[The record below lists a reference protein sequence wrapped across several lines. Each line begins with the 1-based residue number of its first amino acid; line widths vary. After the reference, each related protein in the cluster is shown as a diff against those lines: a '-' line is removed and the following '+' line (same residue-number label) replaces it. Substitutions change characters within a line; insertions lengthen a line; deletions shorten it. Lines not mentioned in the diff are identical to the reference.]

1 MRKTI
6 TFLIVFLLLG
16 VTTTFAQNITV
27 KGTVIDQTGEH
38 LPGVSVLVKGM
49 TAGSVTDVNGN
60 FSISAPSNA
69 VLTFS
74 YIGYKTQE
82 VPVSGQSLLKI
93 TLQATA
99 SDLSEVVVIGYGT
112 QKKAVVTGA
121 ISQVNAADLE
131 DQQVIRVD
139 DALRGRAAGV
149 VVQQSSGAPG
159 SGPSILIR
167 GSNSLTNSSPL
178 YVIDGVIW
186 DNGGYDL
193 VNPNDIESI
202 DVLKDAS
209 AAIYGSRASNGVILI
224 TTKKGKQGPSKVT
237 YDFYYGTQNV
247 MKKLDM
253 ANATQY
259 ATLRNESVTNDGG
272 AAPFANPSQYGVG
285 TNWQDVIFGSAPIMQ
300 HTLALS
306 GANETSSY
314 YTSLGYLDQKGIV
327 MPDQS
332 DYKRM
337 NIKVNTSYT
346 PKKWLA
352 FGENFSYAYTR
363 STTFFN
369 TNSEFGGPLSDAI
382 NLDPITPVLATNIGA
397 LPNAAIYNQNAA
409 YIVRNTAG
417 VPYGI
422 SPYVANEIGNPL
434 AVMQTVNGNYN
445 WSHNLVGDVYAQ
457 IEPVKGLKIRTEL
470 AGKQAFYGTES
481 FQPLYYINSLIQNE
495 TNTQQNRSSNQNL
508 EWNWDNTISYGKT
521 INKHTFN
528 VLLGTSAEEESGYTA
543 NINYIGE
550 PAFTSA
556 TASFNYS
563 LPAASRIASGSDQQ
577 PLHRDSYFG
586 RITYDYDQK
595 YLFSGTIRR
604 DGSSKFGADRV
615 YGTFPSASIGWI
627 ATKEKF
633 FPEHSFAE
641 YVKVR
646 ASYGVLGNEL
656 ALNEFQYTPIVGSAG
671 GGSYVIGNQLVS
683 GFGPNTLAN
692 PSLQWERTKSA
703 DVGFDAI
710 IFHDF
715 NVTFDLYDKKT
726 DNLLE
731 QQPLPAYAGLSAAPY
746 ANVGGIDNKGVE
758 LQLGWNKKVNSDLSF
773 GVNGNIS
780 YNKNR
785 VTSLGIL
792 PFQDFGSFQNSAY
805 PLQRNLVGQPQNEF
819 YGFQVLGVF
828 QSQAEINAYKDASG
842 NLFQPNAKPGDLKF
856 ASMTGSGPL
865 GPNDRTFLGNPIPS
879 WIYGFNAH
887 VNWKQ
892 FDLSVFGQGVWG
904 NKIFQAYRRLDIS
917 TANYMA
923 SEINAWTPS
932 NPSTTVPRLTDADPN
947 GNYNKPSSYYLQS
960 GAYFRIKTLQLGW
973 TLPQSMAKKWD
984 MSKLR
989 VYVSGN
995 NLATITKYNGYDPEV
1010 AGGIER
1016 GVYPQARTFLVG
1028 LDLTL

>member
-1 MRKTI
+1 MGKTI

-16 VTTTFAQNITV
+16 ITTTFAQNITV
-27 KGTVIDQTGEH
+27 KGSVIDKTGEH
-38 LPGVSVLVKGM
+38 LPGVSVLVKGQ

-60 FSISAPSNA
+60 YSINVPANA

-74 YIGYKTQE
+74 YIGYKTLE
-82 VPVSGQSLLKI
+82 IPVANQSAI
-93 TLQATA
+93 NVTLDATA
-99 SDLSEVVVIGYGT
+99 NDLSEVVVIGYGT

-121 ISQVNAADLE
+121 ISQVNAADLQ

-139 DALRGRAAGV
+139 QALQGRAAGV
-149 VVQQSSGAPG
+149 LVQQSSGAPG
-159 SGPSILIR
+159 SGPSLAIR
-167 GSNSLTNSSPL
+167 GSNSLTNNSPL
-178 YVIDGVIW
+178 YVIDGVVW

-193 VNPNDIESI
+193 LNPNDIESI

-224 TTKKGKQGPSKVT
+224 TTKKGKMGPSKVT

-253 ANATQY
+253 VNATQY

-272 AAPFANPSQYGVG
+272 TAPFTNPSQYGVG
-285 TNWQDVIFGSAPIMQ
+285 TNWQNEIFGSAPIMQ

-314 YTSLGYLDQKGIV
+314 YTSIGYLDQKGIV
-327 MPDQS
+327 MPDES

-337 NIKVNTSYT
+337 NIKINTNYT
-346 PKKWLA
+346 PKKWLN
-352 FGENFSYAYTR
+352 FGENFTYAYTR

-382 NLDPITPVLATNIGA
+382 NLDPITPVLANNPA
-397 LPNAAIYNQNAA
+397 SLPNAGIYSAQAN
-409 YIVRNTAG
+409 YLVRNAQG
-417 VPYGI
+417 IPYGI

-434 AVMQTVNGNYN
+434 AVMQTINGNYN
-445 WSHNLVGDVYAQ
+445 WSHNLVGDVFMQ
-457 IEPVKGLKIRTEL
+457 VEPIKGLKIRTEI

-521 INKHTFN
+521 INKHTLN

-543 NINYIGE
+543 SINYIGE
-550 PAFTSA
+550 PAFTSQ
-556 TASFNYS
+556 TASFNYT
-563 LPAASRIASGSDQQ
+563 LPAASRIGSGSDQQ

-595 YLFSGTIRR
+595 YLFSGTLRR

-627 ATKEKF
+627 ATKESF
-633 FPEHSFAE
+633 FPKNSFVD
-641 YVKVR
+641 YLKVR

-656 ALNEFQYTPIVGSAG
+656 ALNEFQYTPIVGGQG
-671 GGSYVIGNQLVS
+671 GGTYIIGNQLVS

-692 PSLQWERTKSA
+692 PGLQWERTKSA
-703 DVGFDAI
+703 DIGFDAI

-715 NVTFDLYDKKT
+715 NVTVDVYNKKT
-726 DNLLE
+726 DDLLE

-746 ANVGGIDNKGVE
+746 ANVGGIQNKGIE
-758 LQLGWNKKVNSDLSF
+758 LQLGWNKRFSQDWSF
-773 GVNGNIS
+773 SANGNIS
-780 YNKNR
+780 YNHNQ

-792 PFQDFGSFQNSAY
+792 PFQNIGTFQNSAY
-805 PLQRNLVGQPQNEF
+805 NLQRNVVGQPQNEF
-819 YGFQVLGVF
+819 FGFQTVGVF
-828 QSQAEINAYKDASG
+828 QSQAEINGYKDANG
-842 NLFQPNAKPGDLKF
+842 NLFQPNAKPGDLKY
-856 ASMTGSGPL
+856 ASMTGVGPI
-865 GPNDRTFLGNPIPS
+865 GPNDRTSLGNPIPS
-879 WIYGFNAH
+879 WTYGFNLHAT
-887 VNWKQ
+887 WKQ
-892 FDLSVFGQGVWG
+892 FDISMFGQGVWG

-917 TANYMA
+917 TANYMTTA
-923 SEINAWTPS
+923 LNAWTPS
-932 NPSTTVPRLTDADPN
+932 NPSTTTPRLTDADPN
-947 GNYNKPSSYYLQS
+947 GNYTKPSSYYLQS
-960 GAYFRIKTLQLGW
+960 GSYFRVKTLQLGW

-984 MSKLR
+984 MNRMR
-989 VYVSGN
+989 VYVSAN

-1016 GVYPQARTFLVG
+1016 GVYPQARTLMVG